1 MTNVKIVCI
10 IPDQITLLSVV
21 DEETGDPEFRQI
33 FERWSDIDYLYDF
46 FERNRSDVSGITIE
60 TAIKRVTHDA
70 SELEEKLLTIAESD
84 LDQLQSMFKP
94 LNPGD
99 YRLLEFQKSKAYGT
113 IRKSWLRIYA
123 IRINAET
130 YIITGGAIKLTRTM
144 QERPHTN
151 DQLKRLT
158 QVRDYLIREGFD
170 ETDIEEI
177 EIDP

>member
-1 MTNVKIVCI
+1 
-10 IPDQITLLSVV
+10 
-21 DEETGDPEFRQI
+21 
-33 FERWSDIDYLYDF
+33 
-46 FERNRSDVSGITIE
+46 
-60 TAIKRVTHDA
+60 
-70 SELEEKLLTIAESD
+70 
-84 LDQLQSMFKP
+84 MFKP

>member
-1 MTNVKIVCI
+1 VKIVCI
-10 IPDQITLLSVV
+10 IPDQKTFLSVV
-21 DEETGDPEFRQI
+21 DEETGNPEFRQI
-33 FERWSDIDYLYDF
+33 FERWSDIDYLYAF
-46 FERNRSDVSGITIE
+46 FERNRSVISRITIE
-60 TAIKRVTHDA
+60 TAIKRVINDA
-70 SELEEKLLTIAESD
+70 SELEEKLLTIAEND
-84 LDQLQSMFKP
+84 VDQLQSIFKP

-144 QERPHTN
+144 QERSHTK

-177 EIDP
+177 ETDP